1 MAEARGSHPDLQWE
15 NSSICPSVCFSLN
28 SGTQPLRI
36 CLLQA
41 WDPPDGEPL
50 ACESILPPERFSGE
64 SFREPDL
71 FLQHLHQQ
79 NGSIDCLVLLMD
91 PTRLDQLEH
100 IGNQLCEWGLLLPTV
115 LALILEPSEPEL
127 APEATCPQHEH
138 PQPPQNPSHVATVRA
153 LLKREQF
160 FYHNATLVR
169 SLAPRDL
176 LVHTHRNSI
185 SPLELL
191 IERAIAL
198 FLQVSP
204 TCGLPQGQAYPKEQ
218 AYLARTNQQQQRLAE
233 KLRERLGYAGVY
245 YHRDPALFYRHLSD
259 PERRALM
266 QRLRGLYQTIILEY
280 FQSPET
286 ANARIDELVALAFFA
301 DIGAAQLLELHMG
314 LMEDFAKQLK
324 LEGRSEEILL
334 DYRIT
339 LIDVMA
345 HLSEMYRRSI
355 PKPALRDP

>member
-1 MAEARGSHPDLQWE
+1 M
-15 NSSICPSVCFSLN
+15 
-28 SGTQPLRI
+28 
-36 CLLQA
+36 LQA

-50 ACESILPPERFSGE
+50 ACESLLPPERFASE
-64 SFREPDL
+64 SFRDPDL
-71 FLQHLHQQ
+71 FLEHLHQQ
-79 NGSIDCLVLLMD
+79 NGGIDCLVLLVD
-91 PTRLDQLEH
+91 PSRLDQLEH

-115 LALILEPSEPEL
+115 LALVFQPSEPEPSPEEAIRVPDPARTTQ
-127 APEATCPQHEH
+127 APSTSSQAASA
-138 PQPPQNPSHVATVRA
+138 NA

-176 LVHTHRNSI
+176 LVHTHRSGI

-204 TCGLPQGQAYPKEQ
+204 TCGLPQGQVRPKGQ
-218 AYLARTNQQQQRLAE
+218 AYLTYSNQQQQRLAE

-245 YHRDPALFYRHLSD
+245 YHRDPELFYRRLSE

-266 QRLRGLYQTIILEY
+266 QRLRGLYQTIVLEY

-324 LEGRSEEILL
+324 LEGRNEEILL

-355 PKPALRDP
+355 PKPAPRDP

>member
-1 MAEARGSHPDLQWE
+1 MKPD
-15 NSSICPSVCFSLN
+15 
-28 SGTQPLRI
+28 THPLRI
-36 CLLQA
+36 SLLLD
-41 WDPPDGEPL
+41 WEPPAGQPL
-50 ACESILPPERFSGE
+50 ACEALLSTERFVTE
-64 SFREPDL
+64 CFQEQTA
-71 FLQHLHQQ
+71 FLEALRQQ
-79 NGSIDCLVLLMD
+79 DGHVDCLVLLVD
-91 PTRLDQLEH
+91 PIRLQELH
-100 IGNQLCEWGLLLPTV
+100 NLGNQLCEWGLLLPTV
-115 LALILEPSEPEL
+115 LAIVLEESHLELEKETSETGSPSL
-127 APEATCPQHEH
+127 LK
-138 PQPPQNPSHVATVRA
+138 A

-169 SLAPRDL
+169 P
-176 LVHTHRNSI
+176 I
-185 SPLELL
+185 SPQDLQVQADRDSVGSPSTLELL
-191 IERAIAL
+191 VDRAIAL

-204 TCGLPQGQAYPKEQ
+204 TCGLPQGQIHPSDQ
-218 AYLARTNQQQQRLAE
+218 PYLAYSNQQQRRLAE

-245 YHRDPALFYRHLSD
+245 YHRDPELFYRRLP
-259 PERRALM
+259 PEEQRALM
-266 QRLRGLYQTIILEY
+266 QRLRGLYQTIVLEY

-324 LEGRSEEILL
+324 LEGRNEEILL

>member
-1 MAEARGSHPDLQWE
+1 M
-15 NSSICPSVCFSLN
+15 NPS
-28 SGTQPLRI
+28 TQPLRI

-41 WDPPDGEPL
+41 WDPLDGEPL
-50 ACESILPPERFSGE
+50 VCESILPPQRFASE
-64 SFREPDL
+64 TFREPDL
-71 FLQHLHQQ
+71 FLKHLHQQ
-79 NGSIDCLVLLMD
+79 NGSIDCLVLLVD
-91 PTRLDQLEH
+91 PVRLEQLER

-115 LALILEPSEPEL
+115 LVLVLESSEPEPS
-127 APEATCPQHEH
+127 PEETCPQRGRAQALPRTPHAAAV
-138 PQPPQNPSHVATVRA
+138 NA

-176 LVHTHRNSI
+176 LMHTNGI

-204 TCGLPQGQAYPKEQ
+204 TCGLPQGQVRPKEQ
-218 AYLARTNQQQQRLAE
+218 AYLTYSNQQQQHLAE

-245 YHRDPALFYRHLSD
+245 YHRDPTLFYRRLPE

-266 QRLRGLYQTIILEY
+266 QRLRGLYQTIVLEY

-324 LEGRSEEILL
+324 LEGRNEEILL

-355 PKPALRDP
+355 PKPAPRDP

>member
-1 MAEARGSHPDLQWE
+1 M
-15 NSSICPSVCFSLN
+15 NPS
-28 SGTQPLRI
+28 TQPLRI

-50 ACESILPPERFSGE
+50 ACESLLPPERFTTE
-64 SFREPDL
+64 RFCEPEL
-71 FLQHLHQQ
+71 FLDYLHQQ
-79 NGSIDCLVLLMD
+79 DGSIDCLVLLVD
-91 PTRLDQLEH
+91 PLRLEH
-100 IGNQLCEWGLLLPTV
+100 LGQIGDQLCEWGLLLPTV
-115 LALILEPSEPEL
+115 LALVFEPSEPEPISEGASRIL
-127 APEATCPQHEH
+127 SRARTQA
-138 PQPPQNPSHVATVRA
+138 PPQTPHALTLNA

-176 LVHTHRNSI
+176 LVHLHRSGL

-204 TCGLPQGQAYPKEQ
+204 TCGLPQGQVRPKGQ
-218 AYLARTNQQQQRLAE
+218 AYLTYSNQQQQRLAE

-245 YHRDPALFYRHLSD
+245 YHRDPELFYRRLPA
-259 PERRALM
+259 PEQRALM
-266 QRLRGLYQTIILEY
+266 YRLRGLYQTIVLEY

-301 DIGAAQLLELHMG
+301 DIGAAQLLELHMS

-324 LEGRSEEILL
+324 LEGRNEEILL

-355 PKPALRDP
+355 PKSAPRDP

>member
-1 MAEARGSHPDLQWE
+1 M
-15 NSSICPSVCFSLN
+15 NPS
-28 SGTQPLRI
+28 TQPLRI

-50 ACESILPPERFSGE
+50 ACESILPPERFVSE
-64 SFREPDL
+64 SFREQDL
-71 FLQHLHQQ
+71 FLEHLHQQ
-79 NGSIDCLVLLMD
+79 DGNIDCLVLLVD
-91 PTRLDQLEH
+91 PIRLEQLEH

-115 LALILEPSEPEL
+115 LALVLEPSESEPTPEETYPRRGRTQ
-127 APEATCPQHEH
+127 APPKTPHAAAV
-138 PQPPQNPSHVATVRA
+138 NA

-160 FYHNATLVR
+160 FYHNAALVR
-169 SLAPRDL
+169 SLAPQDL
-176 LVHTHRNSI
+176 LVHTQRSSI

-204 TCGLPQGQAYPKEQ
+204 TCGLPQGQVRPKGQ
-218 AYLARTNQQQQRLAE
+218 AYLAYSNQQQQRLAE

-245 YHRDPALFYRHLSD
+245 YHRDPDLFYRRLSD

-266 QRLRGLYQTIILEY
+266 QRLRGLYQTIVLEY

-355 PKPALRDP
+355 PKPAPRDP